1 MYTSIAPTAT
11 MPITKI
17 TVDKTTMTTLLSL
30 SWLGH
35 KLMPEVLAFRAK
47 ALFDCA
53 NILGD
58 DGTPLPAALVRRGI
72 RRLLCGAGRQRAK
85 ARLFLLRG

>member
-11 MPITKI
+11 TPITKI
-17 TVDKTTMTTLLSL
+17 AVDKTTMTTLSSL

-35 KLMPEVLAFRAK
+35 KLMLEVLTIRAK

-53 NILGD
+53 NILVLVVMMLLGD
-58 DGTPLPAALVRRGI
+58 HR
-72 RRLLCGAGRQRAK
+72 
-85 ARLFLLRG
+85 